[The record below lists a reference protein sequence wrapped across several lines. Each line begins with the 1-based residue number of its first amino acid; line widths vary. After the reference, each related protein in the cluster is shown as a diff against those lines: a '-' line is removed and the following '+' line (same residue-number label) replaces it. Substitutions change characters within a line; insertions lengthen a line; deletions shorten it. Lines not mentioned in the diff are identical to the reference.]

1 MLEKDYTSDID
12 ISKIVTEKEDIENY
26 TKTLKVYFQLE
37 DYILQKTEAMQKI
50 SSCPKEWELTNKK
63 VKEILKQ
70 LD

>member
-37 DYILQKTEAMQKI
+37 DYILQKIEAMQKKLCQKNGI
-50 SSCPKEWELTNKK
+50 DRKKRLRNLTTRL
-63 VKEILKQ
+63 I
-70 LD
+70 